1 MLHLIK
7 LLCIYEIY
15 IKYHTIIY
23 DLIKDNKELS
33 ILYKYISNLIIKYER
48 NITYEEFALY
58 VLFNVIERDKDKFS
72 VILKDLK
79 EQNVSSEIIDDLLL
93 DLIQKHKAHQLAIHA
108 IEVSEGR
115 KTFSDLL
122 LLTSELNSTTAL
134 VDPLESHSNFVTDNL
149 NEIYNDTI
157 NKPGLRW
164 RLNAL
169 NRSLGSLR
177 KGDFGFIFARPET
190 GKTTFLASEISYFA
204 EQCDN
209 PILWFNN
216 EEQGSK
222 VQLRIYQATCGTGLI
237 ELFHNRDKY
246 QNEYSNKT
254 GNRIHVVDNAGI
266 CKTSVE
272 QFINVHKPACIVFD
286 QLDKIQGFSSDR
298 EDLRLGDIYIWARK
312 LAKKYCPVIG
322 VCQSDASGEGK
333 RWLTMDNV
341 ANAKTAKQAEADWI
355 IGIGKTHN
363 ESEEYQ
369 RFLSICK
376 NKLMGDEDTEPMLRH
391 GHLTVKIRPEIARFE
406 D

>member
-7 LLCIYEIY
+7 LLCIYNIY
-15 IKYHTIIY
+15 IKYNSIIY
-23 DLIKDNKELS
+23 DLIKDNKELNT
-33 ILYKYISNLIIKYER
+33 LFKYITTLISKYER
-48 NITYEEFALY
+48 DITYEELTLY
-58 VLFNVIERDKDKFS
+58 VLTNIIDRDKEKFS
-72 VILKDLK
+72 IILKDLQ
-79 EQNVSSEIIDDLLL
+79 EQDISSEIFDDLLL
-93 DLIQKHKAHQLAIHA
+93 DLVQKHKAHQLAIHA

-115 KTFSDLL
+115 KSFSDLL
-122 LLTSELNSTTAL
+122 LLTQDLNSTTAL
-134 VDPLESHSNFVTDNL
+134 LDPLEAHSNFVTDDL
-149 NEIYNDTI
+149 NELYNETVH
-157 NKPGLRW
+157 KPGLRW

-169 NRSLGSLR
+169 NRSIGSLR
-177 KGDFGFIFARPET
+177 KGDFGFIFARPES
-190 GKTTFLASEISYFA
+190 GKTTFLASEVSYFA
-204 EQCDN
+204 EQSSK

-222 VQLRIYQATCGTGLI
+222 VQLRIYQATTGTRLI
-237 ELFHNRDKY
+237 ELFGNREKY

-254 GNRIHVVDNAGI
+254 GNRIKIFDSASI
-266 CKTSVE
+266 TKTAVE
-272 QFINVHKPACIVFD
+272 SSIIQYEPACIIFD
-286 QLDKIQGFSSDR
+286 QLDKIQGFSGDR
-298 EDLRLGDIYIWARK
+298 EDLRLGDIYIWARE
-312 LAKKYCPVIG
+312 LAKKHCPVIG

-355 IGIGKTHN
+355 LGIGKTHN

-391 GHLTVKIRPEIARFE
+391 GHLTVKIKPEIARYE

>member
-1 MLHLIK
+1 VLHLIK

-15 IKYHTIIY
+15 NKYSTIIY
-23 DLIKDNKELS
+23 DLIKDNKELN
-33 ILYKYISNLIIKYER
+33 ILFKYITNLIQKYER
-48 NITYEEFALY
+48 DITYEELTLY
-58 VLFNVIERDKDKFS
+58 VLSNIIERDKEKFS
-72 VILKDLK
+72 VILKDIQ
-79 EQNVSSEIIDDLLL
+79 EQNISSEIFDDILL
-93 DLIQKHKAHQLAIHA
+93 DLVQKHKAHQLAINA
-108 IEVSEGR
+108 VEVSEGR
-115 KTFSDLL
+115 KPFSDLL
-122 LLTSELNSTTAL
+122 LLTQDLNSTTAL
-134 VDPLESHSNFVTDNL
+134 VDPLEDHSNFVTDNL
-149 NEIYNDTI
+149 NELYNETI
-157 NKPGLRW
+157 HKPGLRW

-190 GKTTFLASEISYFA
+190 GKTTFLASEVSYFA
-204 EQCDN
+204 EQCTG

-222 VQLRIYQATCGTGLI
+222 VQLRIYQATTGTRLI
-237 ELFHNRDKY
+237 ELFSNRDKY

-254 GNRIHVVDNAGI
+254 GNRIKIFDSASI
-266 CKTSVE
+266 SKQSVE
-272 QFINVHKPACIVFD
+272 TAINKYAPSCIIFD
-286 QLDKIQGFSSDR
+286 QLDKIQGFQGDR
-298 EDLRLGDIYIWARK
+298 EDLRLGDIYIWARE

-341 ANAKTAKQAEADWI
+341 SNAKTAKQAEADWI
-355 IGIGKTHN
+355 LGIGKTHN
-363 ESEEYQ
+363 EAEEYQ

-391 GHLTVKIRPEIARFE
+391 GHLTVKIKPDIARFE

>member
-7 LLCIYEIY
+7 LLCIHSIY
-15 IKYHTIIY
+15 IKYNTIIY
-23 DLIKDNKELS
+23 DLIKNNKELNT
-33 ILYKYISNLIIKYER
+33 LYKYITVLINKYER
-48 NITYEEFALY
+48 DITYEELTLY
-58 VLFNVIERDKDKFS
+58 VLTNIIERDREKFS
-72 VILKDLK
+72 VILQNLQ
-79 EQNVSSEIIDDLLL
+79 EQNISSEVFDDLLL
-93 DLIQKHKAHQLAIHA
+93 DLVQKHKAHQLAISA
-108 IEVSEGR
+108 VEVSEGR
-115 KTFSDLL
+115 KSFSDLL
-122 LLTSELNSTTAL
+122 LLTQDLNSTTAL
-134 VDPLESHSNFVTDNL
+134 LDPLEDHSNFVTDNL
-149 NEIYNDTI
+149 NELYNETI
-157 NKPGLRW
+157 HKPGLRW

-177 KGDFGFIFARPET
+177 KGDFGFIFARPES
-190 GKTTFLASEISYFA
+190 GKTTFLASEVSYFA
-204 EQCDN
+204 EQSSSS
-209 PILWFNN
+209 ILWFNN

-222 VQLRIYQATCGTGLI
+222 VQLRIYQASLGRGLL
-237 ELFHNRDKY
+237 ELFGNRDKY

-254 GNRIHVVDNAGI
+254 GNRIKVFDSAAI
-266 CKTSVE
+266 TKTTVE
-272 QFINVHKPACIVFD
+272 SSIITHKPACIIFD
-286 QLDKIQGFSSDR
+286 QLDKIQGFSGDR
-298 EDLRLGDIYIWARK
+298 EDLRLGDIYIWARE

-391 GHLTVKIRPEIARFE
+391 GHLTVKIKPDIARYE